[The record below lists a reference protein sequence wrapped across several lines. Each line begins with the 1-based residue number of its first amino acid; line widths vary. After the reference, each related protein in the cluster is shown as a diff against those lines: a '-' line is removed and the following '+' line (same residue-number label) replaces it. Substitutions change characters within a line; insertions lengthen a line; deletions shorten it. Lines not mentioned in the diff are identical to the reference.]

1 MPEPRQSKPAARA
14 ANQSVAAAVT
24 AAVRERLGIDPAWNH
39 FSLNGAWLCP
49 YCLSAVR
56 GHEDTRSALNRAVES
71 HLGRRC
77 TGWRNGAGRMQAA
90 ELITSKRV
98 FEDIAHRAVTDTAW
112 QVFDHDGF
120 WYSPAS
126 LQRVTSVRLANGRF
140 DSFTI
145 QNMAS
150 HLGTCQHFQRGV
162 LHPAPAVQRARDQ
175 SLRAIQLSANLR
187 QLVQFAL
194 WRYTDADGLWV
205 CPFCLG
211 HVAELILRDET
222 DWQQAPERMA
232 WHLAASCPAYVPERP
247 EPKLEAL
254 VRQAAAQSGVA
265 LVMRTPLPGTLHLP
279 SSGGHRLGIPF
290 SNPSAARPA
299 TPASG
304 ARPTTRLAMPALPES
319 NARVATPLPS
329 QRTPLPIAAPVLR
342 TPPPPQRT
350 PLPEPMPVAPP
361 TTSRFKRAMP
371 PTVAPL
377 AFPESNPSDGD
388 PLAGTFLNA
397 FDEAGHDSGS
407 VAAPAHPPNG
417 AKEDES
423 GAALLWMD
431 SVEDDHR
438 VGGRRDPHADTERVR
453 ARDVQQNMLSKV
465 PQLPGYRFATRFE
478 ACHDISGDF
487 YEFIRLDD
495 GRIGFAQGDVSGHGI
510 HAGLIMSM
518 AKKTLA
524 IYALSGHG
532 PAETLAKVNDSIVD
546 DLGGKIFISLT
557 YAILDPGMGTITW
570 TRAGHNPAMRFNRHT
585 GELNEIKPRGMVVG
599 MKKGAI
605 FRQSLSEE
613 VTQVQAGDVFL
624 VYTDGITETMNRQ
637 KVEYG
642 TELLMEV
649 VRRHAEAGPDTLL
662 DRIMDSVRQFRGGST
677 ADDDAT
683 LLAMAVE

>member
-1 MPEPRQSKPAARA
+1 MQDPRQPKPVARTA
-14 ANQSVAAAVT
+14 TPSVTAGVS
-24 AAVRERLGIDPAWNH
+24 AAVRDRLGVDPAWSH
-39 FSLNGAWLCP
+39 FALNGAWMCP

-56 GHEDTRSALNRAVES
+56 GHEDTRAALNRAVES

-77 TGWRNGAGRMQAA
+77 TGWRNGGGRMQTPQTIAD
-90 ELITSKRV
+90 KRA
-98 FEDIAHRAVTDTAW
+98 FEDIAHRAVTDPAW
-112 QVFDHDGF
+112 QVFDHEGY

-126 LQRVTSVRLANGRF
+126 LQRVSSVRLASGRF

-150 HLGTCQHFQRGV
+150 HLATCQHYQRGG

-175 SLRAIQLSANLR
+175 YLRAGQLAANLR

-194 WRYTDADGLWV
+194 WRYTDASGQWV

-211 HVAELILRDET
+211 HSNDIILLSEA

-232 WHLAASCPAYVPERP
+232 WHLAASCTAYVPERP

-254 VRQAAAQSGVA
+254 VRQAASQTGLATVARTLAPGSLRIQSN
-265 LVMRTPLPGTLHLP
+265 
-279 SSGGHRLGIPF
+279 SGGHRLAPVFDPGQVTT
-290 SNPSAARPA
+290 PA
-299 TPASG
+299 TSAG
-304 ARPTTRLAMPALPES
+304 ARPTTRLAMPTIAES
-319 NARVATPLPS
+319 GARIATPLPR
-329 QRTPLPIAAPVLR
+329 QRTPIPVAPPVLR
-342 TPPPPQRT
+342 TPPPLTRT
-350 PLPEPMPVAPP
+350 PLPEMPVARPM
-361 TTSRFKRAMP
+361 TGRAQRNA
-371 PTVAPL
+371 APL
-377 AFPESNPSDGD
+377 PIATPLPFPQQTTAVD
-388 PLAGTFLNA
+388 PLAGTIFDT
-397 FDEAGHDSGS
+397 FDEPGHDSGAVS
-407 VAAPAHPPNG
+407 APTQASTA

-431 SVEDDHR
+431 SVEGHHDGSRDHHT
-438 VGGRRDPHADTERVR
+438 DAERVR
-453 ARDVQQNMLSKV
+453 ARDVQQNMLSKI

-487 YEFIRLDD
+487 YEFITLAD

-524 IYALSGHG
+524 IYALAGHG
-532 PAETLAKVNDSIVD
+532 PAETLAQVNDSIVD

-570 TRAGHNPAMRFNRHT
+570 TRAGHNPAMRFNLHT
-585 GELNEIKPRGMVVG
+585 NELTEIKPRGMVVG

-683 LLAMAVE
+683 LLAMTVE